1 MFHMFSGQL
10 PIEPTPTASNTQ
22 RPARKINRSCSECT
36 RRKVKC
42 DSGHPCASCQ
52 YYRIPQDCVYR
63 QRSMRQTT
71 SKSALEKA
79 TGTLRRQAKV
89 LELLFPNYS
98 LNELTGKN
106 RAGLLDLLS
115 IVPDQCEPVEM
126 QAGQSLTVTSPTL
139 SGELEEAHEQSS
151 EEFDGE
157 ESGQERHWN
166 EPAQNLTTIAASDDI
181 NAISLAG
188 DKHRRSYLGITSVSA
203 VLKALFRLCPA
214 AKDYTV
220 EQSKKWPEI
229 QHEEL
234 PSFLPNPAYNVMSTT
249 APNLLREQ
257 RYIAFYFEHIH
268 AITPLLHED
277 YFRTTFAAGTR
288 QTPSWLGLRN
298 MVLVLGSIASGSDT
312 AHIQYYSQARQF
324 LDFDSLASGN
334 LETLQSLCLLGGY
347 YLHYRN
353 SPNMAYAVLGAA
365 QRLAIA
371 LGLHRESAPRVDH
384 QDPEVDQYRSIQLEI
399 RRRTW
404 WSLYCLDTWAS
415 MTFGRPTC
423 GRWDT
428 STMNT
433 MLPTALDAEDCAA
446 ASLKASVQFCH
457 IGNRLQHRFAQS
469 TRINIQEAQ
478 TLDRELQDWYSFLPP
493 IIKDTNNKPP
503 RVTVAREFLRNRYY
517 NVRLILSRCFLL
529 YMAYED
535 TKKHP
540 PGQFELQMAEMC
552 RGIATE
558 AIEAIALHWVP
569 NRIQVWN
576 SAWYLFQACTVPL
589 LSLAMGVPS
598 NLDSIE
604 SDPLEACHTNLNKAL
619 EIFADM
625 KPWMRT
631 SDRAPDIVAVLFQAV
646 SEDAKGIRRTPAV
659 TDGVSHLFG
668 WVDEQ
673 LMDIDWGALL
683 LDKSI
688 SQNSFWQL

>member
-1 MFHMFSGQL
+1 
-10 PIEPTPTASNTQ
+10 
-22 RPARKINRSCSECT
+22 
-36 RRKVKC
+36 
-42 DSGHPCASCQ
+42 
-52 YYRIPQDCVYR
+52 
-63 QRSMRQTT
+63 
-71 SKSALEKA
+71 
-79 TGTLRRQAKV
+79 LRRQAKV

-98 LNELTGKN
+98 LDELTGKN
-106 RAGLLDLLS
+106 RVGLLDLLS
-115 IVPDQCEPVEM
+115 IVSYQCDSAEL
-126 QAGQSLTVTSPTL
+126 QAGQSLSVTSPTL
-139 SGELEEAHEQSS
+139 SGELGQAHEQSS
-151 EEFDGE
+151 EGFDGE

-166 EPAQNLTTIAASDDI
+166 ELVQNPTTIAASDDI

-220 EQSKKWPEI
+220 ERSKNWSEVQDK
-229 QHEEL
+229 EL
-234 PSFLPNPAYNVMSTT
+234 PSSLPNAVYDVLSAT

-257 RYIAFYFEHIH
+257 RYIGFYFEHIH
-268 AITPLLHED
+268 AITPLLHEE
-277 YFRTTFAAGTR
+277 YFRATFAAGTC
-288 QTPSWLGLRN
+288 QAPSWLGLRN
-298 MVLVLGSIASGSDT
+298 MVLALGSIASGSDT

-371 LGLHRESAPRVDH
+371 LGLHRESASRVDH
-384 QDPEVDQYRSIQLEI
+384 QDPEVGQRQSIQLEI

-433 MLPTALDAEDCAA
+433 MLPTALDAEDYAA
-446 ASLKASVQFCH
+446 ASLKASVHFCQ
-457 IGNRLQHRFAQS
+457 IGNRLQHRLAQS

-478 TLDRELQDWYSFLPP
+478 TLDRDLQEWYGLLPP
-493 IIKDTNNKPP
+493 MIKDTNNTPP

-517 NVRLILSRCFLL
+517 NIRLILSRCFLL

-535 TKKHP
+535 TKRHP
-540 PGQFELQMAEMC
+540 PSQSELQMIEMC
-552 RGIATE
+552 RDIATE
-558 AIEAIALHWVP
+558 AIDAIALHWVP
-569 NRIQVWN
+569 NRIQAWN
-576 SAWYLFQACTVPL
+576 SGWYLFQACTVPL
-589 LSLAMGVPS
+589 LSLAMGDAS
-598 NLDSIE
+598 NLDRIE
-604 SDPLEACHTNLNKAL
+604 SDPLEACNTNLNKAQ

-625 KPWMRT
+625 KPWMRA
-631 SDRAPDIVAVLFQAV
+631 SDRAPDIVAVLFQAL
-646 SEDAKGIRRTPAV
+646 SKSAEGSRQTASV
-659 TDGVSHLFG
+659 TDGASHLFG

-673 LMDIDWGALL
+673 LMHMDWGALL
-683 LDKSI
+683 SDEGVA
-688 SQNSFWQL
+688 QNSFWQP